1 MKVIMK
7 NYFEV
12 ENVEVVERVSH
23 KFKKLYIDC
32 DKLIAVAR
40 EVIKWQLQL
49 KVQ

>member
-1 MKVIMK
+1 MK

-12 ENVEVVERVSH
+12 ENVEVVELMSY
-23 KFKKLYIDC
+23 KFKKMHIDC

-49 KVQ
+49 RAQ